1 MKPRVLSMK
10 LYAGAC
16 AIALA
21 FAMLASGAG
30 CTHSEGLDTSKMP
43 ENIRADY
50 DLFARKCS
58 KCHSLARPL
67 SANITDNE
75 QWVLYVNRMRRQP
88 ASGISPEDATAIL
101 RFLHYYAADLRRIQA
116 EKNGA
121 APAPQAVPILSPRD
135 GQPAPVTPAAPAPPA
150 PAAAPAHVPAV
161 DGGG

>member
-1 MKPRVLSMK
+1 MKPRARSMNFS
-10 LYAGAC
+10 AVAS
-16 AIALA
+16 AMALA

-43 ENIRADY
+43 DNIRADY
-50 DLFARKCS
+50 DLFSRKCS

-101 RFLHYYAADLRRIQA
+101 RFLHYYAADLRRIHA

-121 APAPQAVPILSPRD
+121 APAPQSVPVLTPRD
-135 GQPAPVTPAAPAPPA
+135 GQLAPAAPAPPA
-150 PAAAPAHVPAV
+150 HAPAV

>member
-1 MKPRVLSMK
+1 MKPRALSIK
-10 LYAGAC
+10 FSALAL
-16 AIALA
+16 ALA
-21 FAMLASGAG
+21 FAMLANGAG

-43 ENIRADY
+43 DDVRADY

-67 SANITDNE
+67 TANITDNE
-75 QWVLYVNRMRRQP
+75 QWALYVNRMRRQP

-101 RFLHYYAADLRRIQA
+101 RFLHYYAADLRRIHA

-121 APAPQAVPILSPRD
+121 APVPQNVPVLSPRD
-135 GQPAPVTPAAPAPPA
+135 GQPAPAAPA
-150 PAAAPAHVPAV
+150 PAAAPAPPAHAPAV